1 MTKREMF
8 TEVLAIIEAVDG
20 EVFDTDKPREDLIA
34 GLQHDIELLDS
45 RKTADRKPTKVQVEN
60 ETFKAA
66 IVEFLTETD
75 APQTIKAIQSGVP
88 ELSELS
94 NQKMTHL
101 LSALVNSGVVTK
113 TYEKKTP
120 FYTIAQ

>member
-8 TEVLAIIEAVDG
+8 TAIIEILQNESEPSDG
-20 EVFDTDKPREDLIA
+20 REELIA
-34 GLQHDIELLDS
+34 GVQHEIELLD
-45 RKTADRKPTKVQVEN
+45 RKASTPRQLTKVQVEN
-60 ETFKAA
+60 ETFKAS
-66 IVEFLTETD
+66 IVEYLTGTD
-75 APQTIKAIQSGVP
+75 APQTIKDIQAGVP

-101 LSALVNSGVVTK
+101 LSALVNGGVVIK
-113 TYEKKTP
+113 TYEKKVP

>member
-8 TEVLAIIEAVDG
+8 TAAIELLTSYSDPN
-20 EVFDTDKPREDLIA
+20 TEDDYSEIIA
-34 GLQHDIELLDS
+34 GLEHEIELLDN
-45 RKTADRKPTKVQVEN
+45 RKTGERKPTKVQVEN
-60 ETFKAA
+60 ETFKAS
-66 IVEFLTETD
+66 IVEYLTETD
-75 APQTIKAIQSGVP
+75 APQTIKAIQAGVP

-101 LSALVNSGVVTK
+101 LSALVNGGIVTK

>member
-8 TEVLAIIEAVDG
+8 TAIIEILQNESEPSDG
-20 EVFDTDKPREDLIA
+20 REELIA
-34 GLQHDIELLDS
+34 GVQHEIELLDN
-45 RKTADRKPTKVQVEN
+45 RKTGERKPTKVQVEN
-60 ETFKAA
+60 ETFKAS
-66 IVEFLTETD
+66 IVEYLTETD
-75 APQTIKAIQSGVP
+75 APQTIKAIQAGVP

-101 LSALVNSGVVTK
+101 LSALVNGGIITK

>member
-8 TEVLAIIEAVDG
+8 TAVIEILKAADNG
-20 EVFDTDKPREDLIA
+20 EECVVNPELIP
-34 GLQHDIELLDS
+34 GLEHEIELLDN
-45 RKTADRKPTKVQVEN
+45 RKNTDRKPTKVQVEN

-66 IVEFLTETD
+66 IVEYLTETD
-75 APQTIKAIQSGVP
+75 APQTIKAIQAGVP

-101 LSALVNSGVVTK
+101 LSALVNGGVVTK

>member
-1 MTKREMF
+1 MAERKTKREYYA
-8 TEVLAIIEAVDG
+8 ELREIV
-20 EVFDTDKPREDLIA
+20 TDNADLVAFID
-34 GLQHDIELLDS
+34 HEIELLDT

-60 ETFKAA
+60 ETFKAS
-66 IVEFLTETD
+66 IVEYLTETD
-75 APQTIKAIQSGVP
+75 APQTIKQIQAGVP

-101 LSALVNSGVVTK
+101 LSALVNGGVVTK
-113 TYEKKTP
+113 TYEKKVP

>member
-1 MTKREMF
+1 MAERKTKREYY
-8 TEVLAIIEAVDG
+8 TEL
-20 EVFDTDKPREDLIA
+20 REIVSGNPDMVAFID
-34 GLQHDIELLDS
+34 HEIELLDN

-66 IVEFLTETD
+66 IVEYLTETD
-75 APQTIKAIQSGVP
+75 APQTIKDIQSGVP

-101 LSALVNSGVVTK
+101 LSALVNGGVVTK